1 MAAKIKWVGIDF
13 GQCLMSPSSLRNPL
27 IFSEIGKLLGKQEMI
42 PVWIHRMRRLKEKY
56 GNYSAIKEG
65 HRDEIENYVL
75 DGDKEAHRIFRIKE
89 QEFLSLSP
97 GAGEFLE
104 WLNQKGIKPDVVAE
118 LKKTLGAMGADI
130 VTGFLLHQKI
140 MSRFRN
146 LVTPQGKVNLA
157 TDERDPKY
165 AGTSKE
171 NGTLYALLIEDLAR
185 EGLKPENCVMIGDK
199 LSTDIIPAKE
209 RGFTTIQYTG
219 HIDMGPCASSDYY
232 AKDFFEVKAIVEKL
246 I

>member
-27 IFSEIGKLLGKQEMI
+27 IFSDIGKLLGKHEMI

-75 DGDKEAHRIFRIKE
+75 DGNKEAHRIFRIKE
-89 QEFLSLSP
+89 QEFLSLPP
-97 GAGEFLE
+97 GAGEFIS

-130 VTGFLLHQKI
+130 VTGFLMHQRI
-140 MSRFRN
+140 TGQFRN
-146 LVTPQGKVNLA
+146 LVTPQGKVDLA
-157 TDERDPKY
+157 TDARDSKY

-171 NGTLYALLIEDLAR
+171 TGTLYDLLIGDLAK
-185 EGLKPENCVMIGDK
+185 EGIKPENCVMIGDK
-199 LSTDIIPAKE
+199 WSTDIVPAKQ

-219 HIDMGPCASSDYY
+219 HIDMGLCESTDHY
-232 AKDFFEVKAIVEKL
+232 AKDFFEVKDIVEKL

>member
-27 IFSEIGKLLGKQEMI
+27 IFSDIGKLLGKQEMI
-42 PVWIHRMRRLKEKY
+42 PVWVHRMRRLKEKY
-56 GNYSAIKEG
+56 GSYSAIKEG

-89 QEFLSLSP
+89 QEFLSLPP
-97 GAGEFLE
+97 GARDFIT

-118 LKKTLGAMGADI
+118 LKKTLGSMGADI
-130 VTGFLLHQKI
+130 VTGFLIHQKI
-140 MSRFRN
+140 TGLFRN

-157 TDERDPKY
+157 TDERDNRY

-171 NGTLYALLIEDLAR
+171 NGTLYDLLIEELAK
-185 EGLKPENCVMIGDK
+185 EGVKPENCMMIGDK
-199 LSTDIIPAKE
+199 LSTDIIPAKQ

-219 HIDMGPCASSDYY
+219 HIDMGPCESSDYS
-232 AKDFFEVKAIVEKL
+232 AKDWFEIKSIVEKL